1 VVALSLKD
9 INRPGLVL
17 VVLANFAIYA
27 AFLAPTLNFE
37 AIADLLRDY
46 ESLLPGAVVALIVG
60 ILNSQLNHET
70 KARLVFWRWK
80 YPLPG
85 SYAFTKIAETDMRID
100 PDALEAA
107 YGPLP
112 DEPAEQNRLWFKW
125 YREYQ
130 DEVGISQVHREY
142 LFTRDWA
149 GLAVLLALALTPL
162 AFWQMTDARAWLL
175 IAIFMLQYFAVRR
188 SAKNHGE
195 RFVASV
201 LANKSASI

>member
-1 VVALSLKD
+1 MAISLKD
-9 INRPGLVL
+9 LNRPALVL
-17 VVLANFAIYA
+17 VIIANFAIYS
-27 AFLAPTLNFE
+27 AFLAPTLNFGSMV
-37 AIADLLRDY
+37 ALLKDY
-46 ESLLPGAVVALIVG
+46 ENLLPGALVALIVG
-60 ILNSQLNHET
+60 VLNSQLSHEI
-70 KARLVFWRWK
+70 KARLVFWRWLH
-80 YPLPG
+80 PLPG
-85 SYAFTKIAETDMRID
+85 SFAFTKVAKRDTRID

-112 DEPAEQNRLWFKW
+112 TEPAQQNRLWFKW

-130 DEVGISQVHREY
+130 NEVGISQVHREY

-149 GLAVLLALALTPL
+149 GLSVLLAVALTPL
-162 AFWQMTDARAWLL
+162 AFWQMTDSRAWLL
-175 IAIFMLQYFAVRR
+175 AAFLVLQYFLVRR